1 MFNKDNVFVI
11 EKVKDWE
18 ESIKIAARPLI
29 EQKNIEKRYVDSM
42 IESINELGFYV
53 VLAENIAMP
62 HARPEN
68 GVLKTGVSFLK
79 INEAVKYGDS
89 DINLIF
95 VLAAKDNNTHIDIL
109 QKLLE
114 IFQDEDKIKK
124 LIQEK
129 DKNKLLNIL
138 EEK

>member
-1 MFNKDNVFVI
+1 M
-11 EKVKDWE
+11 
-18 ESIKIAARPLI
+18 L
-29 EQKNIEKRYVDSM
+29 
-42 IESINELGFYV
+42 
-53 VLAENIAMP
+53 

-95 VLAAKDNNTHIDIL
+95 VLANKDIMIYIDIL

-138 EEK
+138 EEKWK